1 MGPTRLL
8 PGRAACSPL
17 PPCKF
22 GSPSCISQGAEAT
35 RRAKTNFSSTAGSDW
50 DTLYCRGRHFNSAAT
65 PSSHV
70 QSDRAPAAPRG
81 RLCVRHGVL
90 LGSEL
95 CIFLFILIKGILFF
109 IFFPLLV
116 FIFLPPS
123 PEAARMAWR
132 ALGSGLSQQRGP
144 FPFCGLR
151 CFPVI
156 YLLIVV
162 DVSKQSSQALRP
174 RFAFRVDFAGGNSRR
189 STAEL

>member
-1 MGPTRLL
+1 MHFFIHPHQRD
-8 PGRAACSPL
+8 
-17 PPCKF
+17 F
-22 GSPSCISQGAEAT
+22 I
-35 RRAKTNFSSTAGSDW
+35 
-50 DTLYCRGRHFNSAAT
+50 LYFFFHCY
-65 PSSHV
+65 
-70 QSDRAPAAPRG
+70 
-81 RLCVRHGVL
+81 
-90 LGSEL
+90 
-95 CIFLFILIKGILFF
+95 FLF
-109 IFFPLLV
+109 
-116 FIFLPPS
+116 FLPPS